1 MKLKEYLEK
10 IKKLS
15 AKKKTQYLA
24 ILIIIA
30 VILLIYFSTLS
41 PSSNQIEG
49 QNKADTSSEQTANDL

>member
-1 MKLKEYLEK
+1 MKPKEYLEK

-41 PSSNQIEG
+41 PSGNQIEG
-49 QNKADTSSEQTANDL
+49 QNKTAVSAEQAADDL